1 MESTIAIEETWLQ
14 WLRKIVLNAK
24 QLLNPNISKAILL
37 EDYLLELNISWIQ
50 TRCRTNMAPST
61 VQLSTCKE
69 EMVGHIFLRKG
80 ALSVTHPML
89 FSNLVVWVIGNIAQK
104 INDTITLSLAN
115 SSKLSERTRN
125 LSWRKS
131 KVITRTVCTTPL
143 IILEMPAT
151 KQSYAVINRHPSKLY
166 PHNKLLAIN

>member
-1 MESTIAIEETWLQ
+1 M
-14 WLRKIVLNAK
+14 
-24 QLLNPNISKAILL
+24 
-37 EDYLLELNISWIQ
+37 
-50 TRCRTNMAPST
+50 
-61 VQLSTCKE
+61 
-69 EMVGHIFLRKG
+69 
-80 ALSVTHPML
+80 THPML

-143 IILEMPAT
+143 DNSRDAGHEAILCSHQQAS
-151 KQSYAVINRHPSKLY
+151 KQTVSTQ
-166 PHNKLLAIN
+166 

>member
-1 MESTIAIEETWLQ
+1 M
-14 WLRKIVLNAK
+14 V
-24 QLLNPNISKAILL
+24 
-37 EDYLLELNISWIQ
+37 
-50 TRCRTNMAPST
+50 PST
-61 VQLSTCKE
+61 VKPSTWKE
-69 EMVGHIFLRKG
+69 EKVGHIFLRKG

-151 KQSYAVINRHPSKLY
+151 KQSYAVINWLQANCIHIISYWQLIRVSLSNTCSQLCKS
-166 PHNKLLAIN
+166 